1 MRLSTSIIY
10 SDILKNMEG
19 QGNGCV
25 FNTGSPDLCLIK
37 EGKKKT
43 KRRGWRIVS
52 IGDGLWYILEYFNKL
67 IQD

>member
-37 EGKKKT
+37 EGEKKQKD
-43 KRRGWRIVS
+43 V
-52 IGDGLWYILEYFNKL
+52 DGA
-67 IQD
+67 